1 MRRSLL
7 LGNIFL
13 FMLFMARLAPAQMTA
28 GEIAADK
35 HWEEFLAAAD
45 MTIEKHMEGAESVT
59 NPYKLRLEK
68 NGEKRFAIWKNATGR
83 PKGYLENWMWE
94 IAAYRLD
101 RYLGLNMVP
110 VTIERRFQGDR
121 GSLQFW
127 IDDVFPYQ
135 DVLDGRAK
143 MPEGYK
149 GVLVNLAVYLQR
161 AFDNLICNEDRNSR
175 NIQITSDWRL
185 ILIDHGRSFRSRG
198 RYYDKLVFG
207 EKGGKYPGAMTA
219 LPAAFLEKLKT
230 LTPEILHQIADP
242 YLTDDEIAAVLI
254 RRDLILKEIDRMVE
268 KFGKTAVIY

>member
-13 FMLFMARLAPAQMTA
+13 FIFFMAGLAPAQMTPE
-28 GEIAADK
+28 EIAQDK
-35 HWEEFLAAAD
+35 HWEEFLASAD

-121 GSLQFW
+121 GSLQLW
-127 IDDVFPYQ
+127 EEGLFPYSE
-135 DVLDGRAK
+135 VLAGRK
-143 MPEGYK
+143 TPPEGLP
-149 GVLVNLAVYLQR
+149 GVKVNLAVYLQR
-161 AFDNLICNEDRNSR
+161 AFDNLICNEDRHAR

-207 EKGGKYPGAMTA
+207 EKGGKSPGTMAA
-219 LPAAFLEKLKT
+219 LPAAFVDKLKS
-230 LTPEILHQIADP
+230 LTPEILHRLADP
-242 YLTDDEIAAVLI
+242 YLTDEEIAAVLL
-254 RRDLILKEIDRMVE
+254 RRDLILKEIDRMIE
-268 KFGKTAVIY
+268 KFGKSAVIY